1 MSTKALLDLIADY
14 HAPELYCHVLIDP
27 LAIPENSDQ
36 SLLLQLKKALGEGAM
51 TRVVRADLPHAPQLH
66 PVLAC
71 LSSPGA
77 KPSPPLLK
85 MTAHAAQSDNQRRK
99 RHVCGWLLSEAPAPV
114 IAAHL
119 AALCRLPGSASEP
132 RFYPLYEPV
141 RLELLATTFEHV
153 ERGPWWPIK
162 HWLFVSSGAQLA
174 GLSGEAH
181 PCSGLPR
188 SALRVQDDVTLIET
202 LLAAW
207 RALPSDPA
215 GPKPST
221 LPAFAAVKASNH
233 IDDARRLGLSAADD
247 ILVFALYHLC
257 LHPRLQAAPAVRQI
271 IDAAVQQQRPL
282 APLLA
287 RHSDAHW
294 RQVIAT
300 LPRSEV
306 RP

>member
-1 MSTKALLDLIADY
+1 MSTEALLQLIADY
-14 HAPELYCHVLIDP
+14 HTPQLHCHVLIDP

-36 SLLLQLKKALGEGAM
+36 SVLSHLNKALGEGAM
-51 TRVVRADLPHAPQLH
+51 SRVIRADLPHAPQLH

-85 MTAHAAQSDNQRRK
+85 MTAHAAQRDNQRRK

-141 RLELLATTFEHV
+141 RLELLAASFEHV

-174 GLSGEAH
+174 GFSGEAR
-181 PCSGLPR
+181 PRSGLPA
-188 SALRVQDDVTLIET
+188 SALRIQDDVALIEM

-207 RALPSDPA
+207 RALPSGPA
-215 GPKPST
+215 DPKPRP
-221 LPAFAAVKASNH
+221 LPPFAAVKASNH
-233 IDDARRLGLSAADD
+233 IDDARRLGLSATDD
-247 ILVFALYHLC
+247 ILIFALYHLY
-257 LHPRLQAAPAVRQI
+257 LHPRLHAAPYVRQI

-287 RHSDAHW
+287 RHDDAHW
-294 RQVIAT
+294 RQMIAT
-300 LPRSEV
+300 LGPSEV